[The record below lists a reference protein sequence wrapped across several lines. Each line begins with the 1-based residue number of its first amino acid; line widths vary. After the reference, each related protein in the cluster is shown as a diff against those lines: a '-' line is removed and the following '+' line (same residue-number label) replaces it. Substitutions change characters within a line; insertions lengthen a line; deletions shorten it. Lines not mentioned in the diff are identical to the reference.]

1 MSGTTMRIESG
12 ASSDEHFK
20 YYREKWCRLGW
31 LHLGN
36 VLRFQEKQIE
46 DQRPNIL
53 VSEFI
58 QQILKKN

>member
-46 DQRPNIL
+46 DQ
-53 VSEFI
+53 SF
-58 QQILKKN
+58 